1 MDQIKDNIKKL
12 KGKLN
17 RDSSTLYQHLYS
29 GVIKKPVEEL
39 SWKDP
44 LASQVIS
51 DESDIVKNLSRNFK
65 KGFNKI
71 SRNMVP
77 PSRPIVQEI
86 YKEFVEDFRRC
97 DEKTKPK

>member
-51 DESDIVKNLSRNFK
+51 DESDIVKNLS
-65 KGFNKI
+65 
-71 SRNMVP
+71 
-77 PSRPIVQEI
+77 SRPIVQEI